1 MRTLKNIYF
10 YSCFAILSLSTTTSY
25 ALSLKEA
32 LYSSLETNFEIQ
44 IEKSNLDAA
53 KESVNQSISNFFP
66 SIVLQASIS
75 EQEVSGIKSQTG
87 SLSPNYELE
96 PSSTSITLTQNLFNG
111 FANYYTLMKAR
122 ADTESQKLLYENKKQ
137 EIILDALESYY
148 NVLLAEKSFLSFQNN
163 FNAIEK
169 RYNSALAEFDVGL
182 LSKTDVALSNT
193 RMSAAKISLINADI
207 NLRQAK
213 NIFKD
218 ITGKEAKNL
227 EFKSIKSNE
236 IYKINEFIE
245 KVKQGNFAIRLASQ
259 DVKAKSATVGVARSI
274 LLPKI
279 SLNASQSEYYDFS
292 SAIDQYDSE
301 IISANV
307 TWQIFS
313 SGNSL
318 SQTRQAKKLKNS
330 SYINQSLITRDTLN
344 KARYAHSQYLISEET
359 VDSAKIAVESAEFA
373 YKGTV
378 IEQEVG
384 ERTLLD
390 VLDARQQLL
399 NSEIE
404 LFKEQRN
411 EQIIEARLLYLMGD
425 LKLDKLF
432 KN

>member
-193 RMSAAKISLINADI
+193 RMSAAKIALINADI

>member
-1 MRTLKNIYF
+1 
-10 YSCFAILSLSTTTSY
+10 
-25 ALSLKEA
+25 
-32 LYSSLETNFEIQ
+32 
-44 IEKSNLDAA
+44 
-53 KESVNQSISNFFP
+53 
-66 SIVLQASIS
+66 
-75 EQEVSGIKSQTG
+75 
-87 SLSPNYELE
+87 
-96 PSSTSITLTQNLFNG
+96 
-111 FANYYTLMKAR
+111 MKAR

-193 RMSAAKISLINADI
+193 RMSAAKIALINADI